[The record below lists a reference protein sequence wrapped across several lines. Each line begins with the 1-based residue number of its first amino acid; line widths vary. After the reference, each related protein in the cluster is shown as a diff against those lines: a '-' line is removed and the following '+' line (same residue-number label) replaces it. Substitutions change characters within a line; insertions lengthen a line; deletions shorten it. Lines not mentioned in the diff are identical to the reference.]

1 MNHKP
6 EMKMKSR
13 IFVMLILVLIMTQAQ
28 ALAQESQK
36 QAGFRFGNT
45 TGFTGRIITEN
56 NFAFEGILG
65 FRNGGVQLYGLFESR
80 RPLNLNRIENMFLY
94 FGGGAHAG
102 FVRWDAYHNNND
114 PYNGYPYYHD
124 DYHDWHTGPAFGV
137 DGIIGMEYSFNSA
150 PISLAVDFKPFFEF
164 YGPFYLRANFWD
176 FGFHVRYN
184 F

>member
-1 MNHKP
+1 
-6 EMKMKSR
+6 MKTEFK
-13 IFVMLILVLIMTQAQ
+13 IIITLILLILISQSY
-28 ALAQESQK
+28 AQENLK

-65 FRNGGVQLYGLFESR
+65 FRNGGVQLYGLCEVR
-80 RPLNLNRIENMFLY
+80 KPLYLNRIENMFIY
-94 FGGGAHAG
+94 FGGGAHIG
-102 FVRWDAYHNNND
+102 FVRWDAYDNYND
-114 PYNGYPYYHD
+114 PYNGYPYYDD

-176 FGFHVRYN
+176 FGFHIRYN

>member
-1 MNHKP
+1 
-6 EMKMKSR
+6 MKMQLK
-13 IFVMLILVLIMTQAQ
+13 IFMVFILVLIFSWAE
-28 ALAQESQK
+28 AQENQK

-65 FRNGGVQLYGLFESR
+65 FRNGGMQLYGLVESR
-80 RPLNLNRIENMFLY
+80 KPIYLKRLENMFIY
-94 FGGGAHAG
+94 FGGGAHVG
-102 FVRWDAYHNNND
+102 FVRWNDYNNYYD
-114 PYNGYPYYHD
+114 PFNGNYNYKD
-124 DYHDWHTGPAFGV
+124 NYHDWHTGMAFGI
-137 DGIIGMEYSFNSA
+137 DGIVGMEYAFNSV
-150 PISLAVDFKPFFEF
+150 PISLALDFKPFFEF

>member
-1 MNHKP
+1 
-6 EMKMKSR
+6 MKIILR
-13 IFVMLILVLIMTQAQ
+13 IVIVV
-28 ALAQESQK
+28 ALAMVVLQAGAQENLK

-65 FRNGGVQLYGLFESR
+65 FRNGGAQIYGLFELR
-80 RPLNLNRIENMFLY
+80 KPLYLERLDNTFLY
-94 FGGGAHAG
+94 FGGGAHIG
-102 FVRWDAYHNNND
+102 FVRWNEYDQYYD
-114 PYNGYPYYHD
+114 QYNYDHYY
-124 DYHDWHTGPAFGV
+124 YDWHFGPAFGL

-150 PISLAVDFKPFFEF
+150 PISMAVDFKPFFEV
-164 YGPFYLRANFWD
+164 YGPFLMRANFWD

>member
-1 MNHKP
+1 
-6 EMKMKSR
+6 MKI
-13 IFVMLILVLIMTQAQ
+13 IFKIFMIIVLVVLISQAQ
-28 ALAQESQK
+28 AQENQK

-65 FRNGGVQLYGLFESR
+65 FRNGGMQLYGLFEAR
-80 RPLNLNRIENMFLY
+80 KPLYLNRLDNMFLY
-94 FGGGAHAG
+94 FGGGAHLG
-102 FVRWDAYHNNND
+102 FVRWNEYDQYYDPFNSNHYYNDNYNN
-114 PYNGYPYYHD
+114 
-124 DYHDWHTGPAFGV
+124 WHTALAVGL

-150 PISLAVDFKPFFEF
+150 PISLAVDFKPFFEV
-164 YGPFYLRANFWD
+164 YGPFLMRANFWD

>member
-1 MNHKP
+1 
-6 EMKMKSR
+6 MKIILK
-13 IFVMLILVLIMTQAQ
+13 IFMVAALVVLVSQAQ
-28 ALAQESQK
+28 AQENQK

-65 FRNGGVQLYGLFESR
+65 FRNGGVQLYGLFEVR
-80 RPLNLNRIENMFLY
+80 KPMYLNRLDNVFLY
-94 FGGGAHAG
+94 FGGGAHIG
-102 FVRWDAYHNNND
+102 FVRWDQYDQHYD
-114 PYNGYPYYHD
+114 PYNGSPYHYD
-124 DYHDWHTGPAFGV
+124 NYYDWHTGAAFGL
-137 DGIIGMEYSFNSA
+137 DGIIGMEYVFDSA
-150 PISLAVDFKPFFEF
+150 PISLAVDFKPFFEI

>member
-1 MNHKP
+1 MF
-6 EMKMKSR
+6 R
-13 IFVMLILVLIMTQAQ
+13 IFMMI
-28 ALAQESQK
+28 ALALLISQAEAQENQK

-65 FRNGGVQLYGLFESR
+65 FRNGGAQLYGLFEVR
-80 RPLNLNRIENMFLY
+80 KPLYLNRVENMFLY
-94 FGGGAHAG
+94 FGGGVHIG
-102 FVRWDAYHNNND
+102 FVRWNNYDHKYDPFND
-114 PYNGYPYYHD
+114 NHYYPD
-124 DYHDWHTGPAFGV
+124 DYYDSHTGAAFGL
-137 DGIIGMEYSFNSA
+137 DGILGMEYVFNAA
-150 PISLAVDFKPFFEF
+150 PISLAVDFKPFFEL